1 MDQVRDVSGK
11 WKNDLG
17 SVMELK
23 EDGTGKISGTY
34 TTAAEFFMSNEPG
47 EAADLV
53 GYIKNHTD
61 KEIGIPTTT
70 ITFCMAW
77 KIEGSCSAF
86 TGQIFPGEN
95 NEQPVIKTTW
105 LLHSPVDG
113 LQHNWASTRVGEN
126 TFYKIQTHQEDSQG

>member
-1 MDQVRDVSGK
+1 MEKVGYPDMDQVRDVSGK
-11 WKNDLG
+11 WKNELG

-61 KEIGIPTTT
+61 KETGIPTTT

-77 KIEGSCSAF
+77 KIEGGF
-86 TGQIFPGEN
+86 DQ
-95 NEQPVIKTTW
+95 
-105 LLHSPVDG
+105 
-113 LQHNWASTRVGEN
+113 
-126 TFYKIQTHQEDSQG
+126 